1 MTCSEA
7 IISRIR
13 SISQDRNISV
23 HKLSVLSGL
32 PESTV
37 RYFMNGLVKAP
48 RIDTLYK
55 IATGLGMT
63 LSEFFDFPD
72 MNNTLFDD

>member
-1 MTCSEA
+1 MTDV
-7 IISRIR
+7 IINRIK
-13 SISQDRNISV
+13 SICNERNITV
-23 HKLSVLSGL
+23 HRLSMLSGL

-37 RYFMNGLVKAP
+37 RYFMNGSVKAP

-63 LSEFFDFPD
+63 LSEFFDFPE
-72 MNNTLFDD
+72 MNNTAFDE